1 MITPELAD
9 SFRAR
14 IDATREKWLGLLEEL
29 VNIECGSEMID
40 GVVEATGVVA
50 DELRSLGLTTETAGG
65 GGEFA
70 PHLVARNSVDG
81 APIVLGGHLDTTYT
95 DYSNLPKFRIE
106 GERALGP
113 GVSDMKGGVVAYL
126 AALDCL
132 KQAGLLNACPI
143 VVMLN
148 SDEERGA
155 PTSRDMFKEC
165 AKTARAALFSECCG
179 PNGEMVTGRRAKLSY
194 RIDVSGVAMH
204 AGEFVGPKSSA
215 LIAVS
220 HKIIELEALN
230 EQFEGASFNVGRAWG
245 GIASNTV
252 AADACALLDVRYP
265 LSEQEGAIRDAVE
278 AIVAEEH
285 APGCTAE
292 ATLTSFRP
300 AWLEDGTNR
309 ELLKL
314 VEAVGSKLGQTVVG
328 RPQPGTADSN
338 WFGSVGVPTLDGL
351 GPAGFE
357 EHTPKEYIH
366 LETLFERALLLAGVL
381 AVMGEGSCR
390 S

>member
-1 MITPELAD
+1 MISAELTDA
-9 SFRAR
+9 FKAR
-14 IDATREKWLGLLEEL
+14 LDATRDKWLGLLERL
-29 VNIECGSEMID
+29 VNIECGSEMVD
-40 GVVEATGVVA
+40 GVVAAEDIVA
-50 DELRSLGLTTETAGG
+50 DELQSLGLMTETVGEAGD
-65 GGEFA
+65 FA
-70 PHLVARNSVDG
+70 PHLVARNGADG

-95 DYSNLPKFRIE
+95 DYSNLPEFHIE
-106 GERALGP
+106 GERAIGP

-132 KQAGLLNACPI
+132 KESGLLGACPI

-165 AKTARAALFSECCG
+165 ARTARAALFTECCG
-179 PNGEMVTGRRAKLSY
+179 ANGEMVTGRRAKLSY

-204 AGEFVGPKSSA
+204 AGEFIGPKSSA
-215 LIAVS
+215 LIAMS
-220 HKIIELEALN
+220 HKIIELEELN
-230 EQFEGASFNVGRAWG
+230 DQFEGASFNVGRAWG

-265 LSEQEGAIRDAVE
+265 LPEQEGAIRDAVE

-292 ATLTSFRP
+292 LTLTSFRP
-300 AWLEDGTNR
+300 AWLEDATNR
-309 ELLKL
+309 ELLEL
-314 VEAVGSKLGQTVVG
+314 VEAVGSKLGQTVTGVP
-328 RPQPGTADSN
+328 RPGTADSN
-338 WFGSVGVPTLDGL
+338 WFGAAGVPCLDGM

-357 EHTPKEYIH
+357 EHTPKEYII
-366 LETLFERALLLAGVL
+366 LETLFERALLLAAVL
-381 AVMGEGSCR
+381 ASLGEGA
-390 S
+390 